1 VEGFRLFTSAA
12 RALLRY
18 RRVLSDCAT
27 YGAIGAPLALDDH
40 LDHATPQAALSLA
53 ASFGGDWQ
61 TPLRAL
67 ASRPAN
73 TVKWLTKREW
83 LKLLNYLGGPHPDD
97 EDEDTA
103 AERQE
108 RAEGDRG
115 LAGSERFDLSFVRTL
130 MRADVFGAAQANIVA
145 RLRRSVPP
153 AAAVADAMAPLTDEA
168 YDGCAASYG
177 AVRDQLRLEV
187 LVALAALMEQG
198 ALEALALI
206 GYLAGRDAVDSLL
219 VRAGVGVSAPLHS
232 GAVTAADPPPQPDLD
247 DDRRGSIA
255 QVLRSA
261 LRTRDGAADGAV
273 SDLVAEVLAAVP
285 RVNRVGFRREDRTN
299 PATLAA
305 LRASVRAVVDVLTEL
320 DRLIAVLPR
329 AAGPKATSDD
339 RPRFEAAFR
348 DIYAAA

>member
-1 VEGFRLFTSAA
+1 
-12 RALLRY
+12 LRY

-27 YGAIGAPLALDDH
+27 YGAIGAPLALDDN
-40 LDHATPQAALSLA
+40 LDHATPQAAVSQA

-67 ASRPAN
+67 ARRPAN
-73 TVKWLTKREW
+73 AVKWLTKREW
-83 LKLLNYLGGPHPDD
+83 LKLLNYLGGPHPDG
-97 EDEDTA
+97 EDEEPA
-103 AERQE
+103 AEGQE

-145 RLRRSVPP
+145 RVRRSVPP
-153 AAAVADAMAPLTDEA
+153 APAVAEAMALVTDEA
-168 YDGCAASYG
+168 YGSCSASYG
-177 AVRDQLRLEV
+177 AVRDQLRLEA
-187 LVALAALMEQG
+187 LAALAALMEQG
-198 ALEALALI
+198 ALEALALV

-219 VRAGVGVSAPLHS
+219 VRAGVDASAPLDS
-232 GAVTAADPPPQPDLD
+232 DAVTGADPPPEPDLD
-247 DDRRGSIA
+247 DGQRRSIA
-255 QVLRSA
+255 SVLRSA
-261 LRTRDGAADGAV
+261 VRGNDRATNGAV

-305 LRASVRAVVDVLTEL
+305 FRASVRAVVDVLTEL

-348 DIYAAA
+348 DIYGAA